1 MGEKDYQQLF
11 LINKFIKKKFN
22 IKVIPCKNIRDKNNI
37 TLSSRNILLNKK
49 DLIKS
54 SFIANLL
61 LNFKKRLKKDL
72 LLRNEIPNIKKIIC
86 DVKDIKLEYLEIR
99 NKKNLTKKFTKNNFK
114 IFISY
119 YNKKVRLI
127 DNF

>member
-1 MGEKDYQQLF
+1 M
-11 LINKFIKKKFN
+11 
-22 IKVIPCKNIRDKNNI
+22 
-37 TLSSRNILLNKK
+37 NKK